1 MAKIH
6 LLFKMAKIHLLL
18 ADIIYKKL
26 LNLIIT
32 SHFLSCINLNPIY
45 CIYILNYYHNTLKI
59 RILNTFNPRKD
70 SKGLHNYKDII

>member
-1 MAKIH
+1 
-6 LLFKMAKIHLLL
+6 MAKIHLLL

-45 CIYILNYYHNTLKI
+45 NIFILNLLYYYNTLKI
-59 RILNTFNPRKD
+59 LILNTFNPSKD
-70 SKGLHNYKDII
+70 SEGLHNYKDLI